1 MDWLFYAVMGLFALM
16 MFWIAFDDRIHTGL
30 IGTLGAGG
38 AGVQSLRIM
47 DDSVL
52 RSFEGT
58 QSAILLL
65 VACMACLVATCQSAG
80 NSAPVDAALR
90 CFEGVTSQP
99 IVAHYNHK
107 KRDNRR
113 ATSAAA
119 ARTSG
124 PPPKVEPRIF
134 GS

>member
-52 RSFEGT
+52 HSVDGT
-58 QSAILLL
+58 QSAVLLL
-65 VACMACLVATCQSAG
+65 VGCMACLVANVTYTMWKAG
-80 NSAPVDAALR
+80 VFDPVEDTPPDETGESPAPHPFRRRTDFGELEASYSDASR
-90 CFEGVTSQP
+90 EE
-99 IVAHYNHK
+99 
-107 KRDNRR
+107 RR
-113 ATSAAA
+113 AA
-119 ARTSG
+119 
-124 PPPKVEPRIF
+124 
-134 GS
+134 

>member
-52 RSFEGT
+52 HSVAGT
-58 QSAILLL
+58 QSAVLLL
-65 VACMACLVATCQSAG
+65 VACMACLVANVAYTMWKAG
-80 NSAPVDAALR
+80 VFDPVEDTPPDEAGEFPAPHPFRRRTDFGELDVSYSDASR
-90 CFEGVTSQP
+90 EE
-99 IVAHYNHK
+99 
-107 KRDNRR
+107 RR
-113 ATSAAA
+113 AA
-119 ARTSG
+119 
-124 PPPKVEPRIF
+124 
-134 GS
+134 